1 LNPRPQF
8 RSSCYL
14 RQGAMVNKQSN
25 VMISYLVLIEY
36 SLEDWINLMF
46 KDSAF
51 GSVRA
56 TRFY

>member
-1 LNPRPQF
+1 
-8 RSSCYL
+8 
-14 RQGAMVNKQSN
+14 MVNKQSN